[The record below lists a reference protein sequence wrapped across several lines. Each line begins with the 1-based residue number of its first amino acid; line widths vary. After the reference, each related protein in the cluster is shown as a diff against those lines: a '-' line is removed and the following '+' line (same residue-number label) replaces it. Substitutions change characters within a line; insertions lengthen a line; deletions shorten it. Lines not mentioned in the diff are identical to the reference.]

1 MRFFSFSLAL
11 GDLPRAA
18 AVYNPIRAS
27 SKPTAMI
34 SRYIVPWLPMI
45 VIGISNGILRETTY
59 GKYLDEL
66 RAHQISTLT
75 GIIFFSLYIGTFV
88 YFWNLESSSQA
99 ITIGL
104 IWLVLTVGFEF
115 LFGHFIAGHSWSR
128 LGQDYNLLAGRVWIF
143 VLLVIT
149 FAPLLFYQLFS

>member
-1 MRFFSFSLAL
+1 MQLERVLNQQL
-11 GDLPRAA
+11 
-18 AVYNPIRAS
+18 
-27 SKPTAMI
+27 MI

-45 VIGISNGILRETTY
+45 VIGISNGILRESTY

-75 GIIFFSLYIGTFV
+75 GSLFFSLYIGTLV
-88 YFWNLESSSQA
+88 YFWGLESSSQA

-104 IWLVLTVGFEF
+104 IWLLLTVGFEF

-149 FAPLLFYQLFS
+149 CAPLLFYQLFS

>member
-1 MRFFSFSLAL
+1 
-11 GDLPRAA
+11 
-18 AVYNPIRAS
+18 
-27 SKPTAMI
+27 MI
-34 SRYIVPWLPMI
+34 SRYIVAWLPMI
-45 VIGISNGILRETTY
+45 VIGISNGILRESTY

-66 RAHQISTLT
+66 RAHQISTLI
-75 GIIFFSLYIGTFV
+75 GIIFFSLYIGNLV
-88 YFWNLESSSQA
+88 YFWHLESSSQA

-104 IWLVLTVGFEF
+104 IWLLLTVGFEF

-143 VLLVIT
+143 VLLIIT

>member
-1 MRFFSFSLAL
+1 MQFLSFSLAL
-11 GDLPRAA
+11 RDLPAA
-18 AVYNPIRAS
+18 KVYNPIRAS

-34 SRYIVPWLPMI
+34 SRYIVLWLPM
-45 VIGISNGILRETTY
+45 VLIGISNGILRESTY

-75 GIIFFSLYIGTFV
+75 GILFFSLYIGTLV
-88 YFWNLESSSQA
+88 YFWGLESSDQA

-128 LGQDYNLLAGRVWIF
+128 GSSRFCVSM
-143 VLLVIT
+143 V
-149 FAPLLFYQLFS
+149 